1 MESEG
6 TDWLPSNLTMD
17 SESPDCLPSNLTMD
31 SESPD
36 CLPSNLTM
44 DSESPDCLPS
54 NLTMDS
60 ESPDWTA
67 DPDPDED
74 KGRLKNIPCEVPGS
88 AEDGALVAIMV
99 GRCTDELQEVS
110 LVLPWELDG
119 GLAHHLS
126 IGEDA
131 LLDVLVS
138 RRQAKQLLSSFA
150 IEEDIAEE
158 DAVPPSP
165 RQQTDPEPDPS
176 PQHSSSQASCSKSP
190 ETSGEHG
197 LPQFPDHGLPQFPD
211 HVAFLSECDSPP
223 MAP

>member
-44 DSESPDCLPS
+44 DSESPIASRPIS
-54 NLTMDS
+54 Q
-60 ESPDWTA
+60 WTA
-67 DPDPDED
+67 RAPIGPPI
-74 KGRLKNIPCEVPGS
+74 LI
-88 AEDGALVAIMV
+88 
-99 GRCTDELQEVS
+99 Q
-110 LVLPWELDG
+110 ELDG